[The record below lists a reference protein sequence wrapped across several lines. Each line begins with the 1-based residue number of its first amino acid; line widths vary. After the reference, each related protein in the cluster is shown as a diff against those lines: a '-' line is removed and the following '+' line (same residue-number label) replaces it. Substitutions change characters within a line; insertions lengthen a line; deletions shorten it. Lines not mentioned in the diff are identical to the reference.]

1 MNIGMGEDFN
11 KIINVANRLSST
23 IAGNVEFVHSQ
34 YNCILTSQLSIHFMC
49 PTKLLIIVIVLQ

>member
-1 MNIGMGEDFN
+1 MGEDFN

-34 YNCILTSQLSIHFMC
+34 YNCILTSQLSIQFMC
-49 PTKLLIIVIVLQ
+49 PTKLLIIVIVLE